1 MALAVSSPPTT
12 VDHSRVILQGRD
24 SNIPGSDYIN
34 ANYVKVSW
42 VGRVGTDTVSWG
54 PLVQR
59 RWEKLELVSWVEVMV
74 VWAHPV
80 PRDSQAWDGSL
91 CVCI

>member
-1 MALAVSSPPTT
+1 MAQTVSFLPMP

-42 VGRVGTDTVSWG
+42 ASHVGTDAG
-54 PLVQR
+54 L
-59 RWEKLELVSWVEVMV
+59 
-74 VWAHPV
+74 
-80 PRDSQAWDGSL
+80 
-91 CVCI
+91 

>member
-1 MALAVSSPPTT
+1 MPQGAARAVHSLSMP

-42 VGRVGTDTVSWG
+42 VTYVGIDES
-54 PLVQR
+54 
-59 RWEKLELVSWVEVMV
+59 
-74 VWAHPV
+74 
-80 PRDSQAWDGSL
+80 SL
-91 CVCI
+91 CLGV